1 MRRRRA
7 TYQKDSVPSA
17 LPVTA
22 CCSSWPTASAQTRS
36 SEVSY
41 VATLCVSTPYIQDQA
56 VQTVRRDNDRS
67 RLVSRQPRRQ

>member
-1 MRRRRA
+1 
-7 TYQKDSVPSA
+7 
-17 LPVTA
+17 
-22 CCSSWPTASAQTRS
+22 
-36 SEVSY
+36 VSY